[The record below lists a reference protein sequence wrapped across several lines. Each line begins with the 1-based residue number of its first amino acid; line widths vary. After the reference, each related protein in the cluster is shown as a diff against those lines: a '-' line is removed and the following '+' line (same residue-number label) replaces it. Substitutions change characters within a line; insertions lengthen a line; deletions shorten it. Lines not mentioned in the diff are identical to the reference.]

1 MLVNGMVN
9 SYKQLPL
16 LLYQIC
22 TSLSLH
28 VRVRSTNLS
37 QLGNI
42 GTSSDRVKVFSGQ
55 GSF

>member
-22 TSLSLH
+22 ISFSLARPVGSL
-28 VRVRSTNLS
+28 NMS

-42 GTSSDRVKVFSGQ
+42 ETSSDRVKVFSGR